1 MKQSKRILILLI
13 GVEAFFLIGG
23 IALIMMIR
31 NSGSETSAETIS
43 RIGTVMG
50 TFMGGFGG
58 FVGIWYFLA
67 RKKEG

>member
-1 MKQSKRILILLI
+1 MKQSKRVLILLI

-23 IALIMMIR
+23 IALILMIR
-31 NSGSETSAETIS
+31 QSSGENSAETIS

-50 TFMGGFGG
+50 TFMGGFGA

-67 RKKEG
+67 RNQER

>member
-1 MKQSKRILILLI
+1 MKQSTRILILLI

-23 IALIMMIR
+23 IALVMMLR
-31 NSGSETSAETIS
+31 NSGAENSGETIS

-50 TFMGGFGG
+50 TFMGGFGV
-58 FVGIWYFLA
+58 FVGIWYFMA